1 MTSATLIALIA
12 AAPGKMGG
20 KPVISGRRM
29 TPPMVLNMPANGVT
43 RDDVLKAYKVLE
55 PKDIDACPLHAA
67 RLSDLAAAEG
77 LTVAAE

>member
-29 TPPMVLNMPANGVT
+29 TPPMVLNMPANGVIPP
-43 RDDVLKAYKVLE
+43 RFN
-55 PKDIDACPLHAA
+55 
-67 RLSDLAAAEG
+67 SDRRPPTLALPPRGWGGSEG
-77 LTVAAE
+77 MVF

>member
-1 MTSATLIALIA
+1 
-12 AAPGKMGG
+12 MG
-20 KPVISGRRM
+20 
-29 TPPMVLNMPANGVT
+29 LNMPANGVT

-55 PKDIDACPLHAA
+55 PNYIDACLLYAA